1 MRRTIV
7 QRELQITARDV
18 VLAPAEEQAI
28 RDAAAHMETFWDR
41 ITSCRVL
48 VEVPSR
54 RGRTGRLYNVRIDL
68 GLPGG
73 EVVIRRQPREALL
86 TAVQEAFK
94 AAERRVQDAARRVRG
109 DVKLDR
115 SAPRGVVTRL
125 FPGEGYGFITDDN
138 GRELYFDRES
148 VLAGAFGRLEEG
160 MDVRFAE
167 ELGEKGPQ
175 ASTVSVTR
183 RRRGRTRE
191 VTP

>member
-7 QRELQITARDV
+7 QRELQITTRDV
-18 VLAPAEEQAI
+18 VLAPADERAI
-28 RDAAAHMETFWDR
+28 RDAAAHLETFWDR

-48 VEVPSR
+48 VEVPRR

-68 GLPGG
+68 DLPGG
-73 EVVIRRQPREALL
+73 EVVIRRQPRDTLL

-94 AAERRVQDAARRVRG
+94 AAQRRVQDAARRTRG

-125 FPGEGYGFITDDN
+125 FPWEGYGFITDDG
-138 GRELYFDRES
+138 GRELYFDRQS
-148 VLAGAFGRLEEG
+148 VLAGGFDRLEEG

-167 ELGEKGPQ
+167 AVGEKGPQ
-175 ASTVSVTR
+175 ASTVAVTR
-183 RRRGRTRE
+183 RRRGGTRTAA
-191 VTP
+191 P